1 MKLEFN
7 AFRNDVC
14 VNASQDDDF
23 QSIIDDVSYIV
34 ERVEMMANGLNTILN
49 NLEELQEEEEY
60 LDEEDAE
67 NVTDIQSA
75 VKRVEISEKIAN
87 IAMEAV
93 MENYRS
99 ISEICSIMESVKE
112 GMKEEIAYAD
122 PSEMDIDNPYLY
134 HGHY

>member
-1 MKLEFN
+1 MTKEEIKNQKKELVENVKLEFN

-34 ERVEMMANGLNTILN
+34 ERVEMMANELNTILN

-67 NVTDIQSA
+67 N
-75 VKRVEISEKIAN
+75 E
-87 IAMEAV
+87 
-93 MENYRS
+93 
-99 ISEICSIMESVKE
+99 
-112 GMKEEIAYAD
+112 
-122 PSEMDIDNPYLY
+122 
-134 HGHY
+134 